1 MHSGE
6 RKVSWS
12 PRPPG
17 TVPVL
22 PLLLQLSCLPVG
34 MRRTIQRVWLLVII
48 GSCTCYPS
56 AVDAAFKLLHLQIA
70 KLLSST
76 SGNLLE
82 GSCFTST
89 IIMPDPLLSRSL
101 KLPALV
107 RVLECRS
114 KFEKRMGPFTHWDT
128 IWTCVWPLLKT
139 CEDTVLRHSVYVL
152 LKLLVVLIGQFCPL
166 NLLYFSTVPCA
177 SVRGVNPD
185 I

>member
-1 MHSGE
+1 MLSLCVQGGLAGHA
-6 RKVSWS
+6 
-12 PRPPG
+12 G
-17 TVPVL
+17 TVGNKESSDSSVLKCTLGKAKCHGRPVL
-22 PLLLQLSCLPVG
+22 QAQYLPYLCCSSSPVFLSVCVELSSVLQS
-34 MRRTIQRVWLLVII
+34 RVWLLVII
-48 GSCTCYPS
+48 GCCTCYPS

-139 CEDTVLRHSVYVL
+139 CEDTVLRHSV
-152 LKLLVVLIGQFCPL
+152 
-166 NLLYFSTVPCA
+166 
-177 SVRGVNPD
+177 
-185 I
+185 